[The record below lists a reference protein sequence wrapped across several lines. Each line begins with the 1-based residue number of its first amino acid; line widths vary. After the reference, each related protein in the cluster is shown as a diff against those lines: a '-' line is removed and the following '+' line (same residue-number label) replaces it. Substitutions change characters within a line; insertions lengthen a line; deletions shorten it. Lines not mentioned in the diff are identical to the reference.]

1 MPNSPLGRRRNARS
15 SPPPYRGSTRGCFQV
30 RKCLIPF
37 LKWGKHCKLRPRL
50 FRNIFLNTR
59 PAVAAAAT
67 TTTTTTTTTTAA
79 EAAARPPRP
88 PAGGRHR
95 QTVERKTGISIC
107 DIYFL
112 RKYELLNYLKD
123 SIPLVLRGECENWP
137 HLAMNESYVVSV
149 EANRAD
155 ARFSTK

>member
-1 MPNSPLGRRRNARS
+1 MFPGKKMLNS
-15 SPPPYRGSTRGCFQV
+15 Y
-30 RKCLIPF
+30 
-37 LKWGKHCKLRPRL
+37 LKKGGNIASWPRL
-50 FRNIFLNTR
+50 FCNISLNTR
-59 PAVAAAAT
+59 PAAAAAAAAAT
-67 TTTTTTTTTTAA
+67 TTTTAAA

-88 PAGGRHR
+88 PAGGGHR
-95 QTVERKTGISIC
+95 QTVERKTGISTCVQHI
-107 DIYFL
+107 L
-112 RKYELLNYLKD
+112 REYELFDYLKD